1 MRLFFFES
9 QAFYIKVADNIS
21 DTTCE
26 KINFICVIEFF
37 HLILI
42 SKNII
47 TVHHGIYITGML
59 R

>member
-1 MRLFFFES
+1 MLLPTS
-9 QAFYIKVADNIS
+9 GKVEIS
-21 DTTCE
+21 GYDIYKEEQQIRE